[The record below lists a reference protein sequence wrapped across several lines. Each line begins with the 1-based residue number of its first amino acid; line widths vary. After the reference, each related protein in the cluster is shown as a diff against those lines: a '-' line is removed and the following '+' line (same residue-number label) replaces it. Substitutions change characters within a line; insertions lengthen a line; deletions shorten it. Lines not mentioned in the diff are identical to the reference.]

1 MGNTTAIEWTRSE
14 DGTAGYTWNPVSGC
28 TKLSPGCDH
37 CYAENIAHRFSGT
50 KAYPNGFD
58 VTLWPAR
65 LDQPIRW
72 TRPRKIFVNS
82 TSDLFHKDIP
92 DEYIAKVW
100 AVMAAT
106 PRHTFQILTKR
117 PARMRS
123 LLRSSRFRR
132 QVGDAARAL
141 DLTNDLVSIVD
152 IAVQDRWP
160 LENVWLGVSTEDQKW
175 ADIRIPELLATPA
188 AVRFIS
194 AEPLVG
200 PIELWP
206 FLVPNA
212 SVCQAP
218 RHNLGSG
225 KRRGS
230 RHSAR
235 CSPRAPRR
243 LPRLSRLDHRRRG
256 LRTPRQTHEPGM
268 GAFTTRPGRQ
278 HRCCVPVQAM
288 GRVGTA
294 HRSSILRLPPLRRRA
309 CRLRPQSRQE
319 ERRPRTR
326 RPNLGRI
333 PRPRASLT
341 CRCRSH

>member
-14 DGTAGYTWNPVSGC
+14 DGTAGSTWNPVSGC

-152 IAVQDRWP
+152 VAVQDLWP

-194 AEPLVG
+194 AEPLLG
-200 PIELWP
+200 PIELWL

-212 SVCQAP
+212 NLCRPHGATSVAE
-218 RHNLGSG
+218 NAEVAG
-225 KRRGS
+225 
-230 RHSAR
+230 
-235 CSPRAPRR
+235 
-243 LPRLSRLDHRRRG
+243 
-256 LRTPRQTHEPGM
+256 
-268 GAFTTRPGRQ
+268 
-278 HRCCVPVQAM
+278 
-288 GRVGTA
+288 
-294 HRSSILRLPPLRRRA
+294 ILRSAVHEHLDDCRTFLDWIIVGGESGPQARPMNPAWARSLRDQAANTGVAFLFKQWGEWAPLTGVRYSDFHEFSLEPAESVRKVGKKSAGRE
-309 CRLRPQSRQE
+309 LD
-319 ERRPRTR
+319 
-326 RPNLGRI
+326 GRI
-333 PRPRASLT
+333 WDEFPNRELP
-341 CRCRSH
+341 

>member
-14 DGTAGYTWNPVSGC
+14 DGTAGSTWNPVSGC

-152 IAVQDRWP
+152 VAVQDLWP
-160 LENVWLGVSTEDQKW
+160 LENVWL
-175 ADIRIPELLATPA
+175 
-188 AVRFIS
+188 
-194 AEPLVG
+194 
-200 PIELWP
+200 
-206 FLVPNA
+206 A
-212 SVCQAP
+212 S
-218 RHNLGSG
+218 
-225 KRRGS
+225 
-230 RHSAR
+230 
-235 CSPRAPRR
+235 
-243 LPRLSRLDHRRRG
+243 
-256 LRTPRQTHEPGM
+256 
-268 GAFTTRPGRQ
+268 
-278 HRCCVPVQAM
+278 
-288 GRVGTA
+288 
-294 HRSSILRLPPLRRRA
+294 
-309 CRLRPQSRQE
+309 
-319 ERRPRTR
+319 RPRTKNGPTSVSLNYSQPPR
-326 RPNLGRI
+326 QSDSSPPNHFSVRSSCGRSSYPTRTSAGPTAQ
-333 PRPRASLT
+333 PR
-341 CRCRSH
+341 